1 MTLYQILLV
10 LHIAFTA
17 IWFGSSISTP
27 GRIRRGLQSGDAE
40 AKWMVS
46 ETARALRLSF
56 IFGILT
62 FVSGLVLV
70 FQVGGFKHVGKNI
83 HMSMGMVLVMIAL
96 DMVLQ
101 TIWKGAQQKFSET
114 GDHSIL
120 QGVKG
125 KMVMFGG
132 MQQLLW
138 LVVLGLMVI
147 KI

>member
-1 MTLYQILLV
+1 MTFQILLI
-10 LHIAFTA
+10 LHIAITA
-17 IWFGSSISTP
+17 VWFGSSVSTP
-27 GRIRRGLQSGDAE
+27 GRIRRGLQAGDAE

-46 ETARALRLSF
+46 ETMRALRMSF

-62 FVSGLVLV
+62 LISGLALI
-70 FQVGGFKHVGKNI
+70 FQLGGFKHVGKNI
-83 HMSMGMVLVMIAL
+83 HMSMGMVLIMIVL
-96 DMVLQ
+96 NMVLQ
-101 TIWKGAQQKFSET
+101 AIWKGAQQKFNET